1 VVRLLLSTLLLVGMS
16 RVCEILRKFRER
28 LSTTAARYFTP
39 QEYKA
44 ALIFLAL
51 GLAAILYR
59 GGKVVIQT
67 YFPGTQSK
75 ANQTLQHKNDSLFG
89 YLSRKATEKDSLDE
103 SLSEDSI
110 TQRLSGIAYTKPS
123 KEKSLTPHSI
133 VLNAADSLT
142 FQRLPAV
149 GAVTARRIVAY
160 RTTRGK
166 FRHLKELMNVEGIGE
181 GKFKKMEPYLRLD

>member
-1 VVRLLLSTLLLVGMS
+1 MLGTLQLVGMS
-16 RVCEILRKFRER
+16 RVGEILRRFRGR
-28 LSTTAARYFTP
+28 LSTIAARFFTP

-44 ALIFLAL
+44 ALIFLGL

-59 GGKVVIQT
+59 SGKVIIQT
-67 YFPGTQSK
+67 YFPNTQST
-75 ANQTLQHKNDSLFG
+75 ASQTIQHKNDSIFA
-89 YLSRKATEKDSLDE
+89 YLSSKAIEKDSLDQ

-110 TQRLSGIAYTKPS
+110 TQRLSATASSKSS

-133 VLNAADSLT
+133 VLNSADSLT